1 MWIPLG
7 SKTRMKPVPGGCVV
21 SRPCR
26 PCGTTTTYVECDVRD
41 RVSAF
46 FVQVLETTQ
55 RRMVC
60 VECGE
65 DLAIEAAV
73 APATATASP
82 RQPAAAPA
90 PRATQP
96 HVDDLLAALKKKMG
110 L

>member
-1 MWIPLG
+1 MWIVLG
-7 SKTRMKPVPGGCVV
+7 NKTQVKQVPGGRVV

-26 PCGTTTTYVECDVRD
+26 PCGKSTTHVECDVRD

-46 FVQVLETTQ
+46 FVQILETTQ

-65 DLAIEAAV
+65 DLAIEDAV
-73 APATATASP
+73 APIAATASP
-82 RQPAAAPA
+82 RRPAAASAQRA
-90 PRATQP
+90 PQP

>member
-1 MWIPLG
+1 
-7 SKTRMKPVPGGCVV
+7 MKPVPGGREV
-21 SRPCR
+21 SRPCG
-26 PCGTTTTYVECDVRD
+26 PCGISTTHVECDVRD

-46 FVQVLETTQ
+46 FVQFLETTQ

-65 DLAIEAAV
+65 DLALEEAV
-73 APATATASP
+73 APAPATASP
-82 RQPAAAPA
+82 QEPAAAPA
-90 PRATQP
+90 PRAPQP